1 MSDPHVDPRAQ
12 VPSPATDA
20 DRLQGVDHPSTPTGS
35 DAPAPGAA
43 ETVVPGSPAFAQA
56 RRKALRKLAVRGAL
70 SLAVGGAFIAY
81 MRRSGLDLAPDPAHF
96 AQVRW
101 WTVAAYFALYT
112 VVHYFRA
119 IRWAHLLKP
128 IAVVP
133 ARRLVAIS
141 WVGFLAIMLLP
152 LRMGEV
158 VRPFMIREKGRLSG
172 SAALGT
178 IAAERVLDG
187 LYVAILLAVALAFVP
202 RLPLDGVMIG
212 GFAVANVPRLG
223 YLLVLV
229 FLGALVTLAMFLWQR
244 ALAVKLTRSIVGIV
258 SAGLAERLERKVSD
272 LADGL
277 RAVPDPKLMLPFTIE
292 TLLYWGANALTMW
305 LLGWGCGLPMTL
317 GHAFSVMG
325 VLAMGILLPSA
336 PGLFGAFQFSVFAA
350 LAMYFPRAVV
360 EQQGAAYVFLMY
372 VCQLAF
378 HLIAGVIPIFT
389 ERLNV
394 LDALASGEKRPAS

>member
-1 MSDPHVDPRAQ
+1 M
-12 VPSPATDA
+12 
-20 DRLQGVDHPSTPTGS
+20 GVDAEPSA
-35 DAPAPGAA
+35 D
-43 ETVVPGSPAFAQA
+43 A
-56 RRKALRKLAVRGAL
+56 RRRTLRSLLSRLAV
-70 SLAVGGAFIAY
+70 SLGIGGLFFLFL
-81 MRRSGLDLAPDPAHF
+81 RRSGLNLAPSASNFAH
-96 AQVRW
+96 VKW
-101 WTVAAYFALYT
+101 WTVAAYFVLYG

-133 ARRLVAIS
+133 TRRIIS
-141 WVGFLAIMLLP
+141 ISFVGFLAIMLLP

-158 VRPFMIREKGRLSG
+158 VRPVLIRQKGKISG

-187 LYVAILLAVALAFVP
+187 LYVALLLAVALTFVP

-212 GFAVANVPRLG
+212 NFAVANVPRLG

-229 FLGALVTLAMFLWQR
+229 FAGAFAALGMFLWQR
-244 ALAVKLTRSIVGIV
+244 ELAAKLTRTIVGVV
-258 SAGLAERLERKVSD
+258 SKGLAEKLESKITD

-277 RAVPDPKLMLPFTIE
+277 RAVPDPKLMVPFTFE
-292 TLLYWGANALTMW
+292 TLLYWVTNALTMW
-305 LLGWGCGLPMTL
+305 LLGWGCGLPMTV

-336 PGLFGAFQFSVFAA
+336 PGLFGAFQLSVFAA
-350 LAMYFPRAVV
+350 LLMYFPRELV

-372 VCQLAF
+372 VTQLAF
-378 HLIAGVIPIFT
+378 HLVAGIVPIFT
-389 ERLNV
+389 EKLSV
-394 LDALASGEKRPAS
+394 MDALARGEKKP

>member
-1 MSDPHVDPRAQ
+1 VSDPQAEPPAPSGSAMGAPRASERP
-12 VPSPATDA
+12 PSPIVSERPSSGATD
-20 DRLQGVDHPSTPTGS
+20 
-35 DAPAPGAA
+35 
-43 ETVVPGSPAFAQA
+43 TVVPGSPGFAEA
-56 RRKALRKLAVRGAL
+56 RRLALRKLAVRGAL
-70 SLAVGGAFIAY
+70 SLAVGGAFVWY
-81 MRRSGLDLAPDPAHF
+81 MRRSGLNLAPDPAHF
-96 AQVRW
+96 AHVKW

-128 IAVVP
+128 IAEVP
-133 ARRLVAIS
+133 SRRLVAIS

-152 LRMGEV
+152 FRMGEV

-202 RLPLDGVMIG
+202 RLPLEGVMIG

-229 FLGALVTLAMFLWQR
+229 FLGALITLGMFLWQR
-244 ALAVKLTRSIVGIV
+244 AFAVKLTRGIVGLV
-258 SAGLAERLERKVSD
+258 SEGLAARLERKVSD

-292 TLLYWGANALTMW
+292 TLLYWVANALTMW
-305 LLGWGCGLPMTL
+305 LLGWGCGLPMTV

-350 LAMYFPRAVV
+350 LAMYFPRSVV
-360 EQQGAAYVFLMY
+360 EQQGSAYVFLMY
-372 VCQLAF
+372 VSQLAF
-378 HLIAGVIPIFT
+378 HLIAGVVPIFT
-389 ERLNV
+389 EKLNV
-394 LDALASGEKRPAS
+394 LDALASGEKK

>member
-1 MSDPHVDPRAQ
+1 MSDTP
-12 VPSPATDA
+12 PSESKEPTATSS
-20 DRLQGVDHPSTPTGS
+20 LGL
-35 DAPAPGAA
+35 DAPPSADAKRR
-43 ETVVPGSPAFAQA
+43 TVRSLL
-56 RRKALRKLAVRGAL
+56 LRLAV
-70 SLAVGGAFIAY
+70 SLGIGGLFLVFL
-81 MRRSGLDLAPDPAHF
+81 RRSGLDLAPSASDFAH
-96 AQVRW
+96 VKW
-101 WTVAAYFALYT
+101 WTVAAYFVLYT

-133 ARRLVAIS
+133 TRRLIAIS
-141 WVGFLAIMLLP
+141 FVGFLAIMLLP

-158 VRPFMIREKGRLSG
+158 VRPVLIREKGKISG

-187 LYVAILLAVALAFVP
+187 LYVALLLAIALTFVP
-202 RLPLDGVMIG
+202 RLPLDGVMLG
-212 GFAVANVPRLG
+212 TFAVANVPRLG
-223 YLLVLV
+223 YLLVLG
-229 FLGALVTLAMFLWQR
+229 FAGALATLAMFLWQR
-244 ALAVKLTRSIVGIV
+244 ALAVKLTRSIIGLV
-258 SAGLAERLERKVSD
+258 SKSLAEKLESKVSD

-305 LLGWGCGLPMTL
+305 LLGWGCGLPMSV

-350 LAMYFPRAVV
+350 LLMYFPREIVV
-360 EQQGAAYVFLMY
+360 QQGAAYVFLMY

-378 HLIAGVIPIFT
+378 HLVAGIVPIFT
-389 ERLNV
+389 EKLSV
-394 LDALASGEKRPAS
+394 MDALARGEKRS